1 VKKVVP
7 QDPRRE
13 FLRTF
18 QDLTRGRYTAW
29 EIWSDWL
36 VLASSAIYNSVHQ
49 DPAIEAQYMAV
60 VGRYDKTQA
69 DAMAHLLA
77 LVVEDLDTEP
87 GDFLGGIFH
96 ELELHNEA
104 KGQFFT
110 PYDLCRMMAATM
122 VPEAPGS
129 GHVLRVGEPACGSGA
144 MVIAFSEVARAAGI
158 EQGAV
163 FYSLRDLDD
172 RAFRMAYIQC
182 SLLGLAAEVERG
194 NTLTMEIDMRWRTP
208 GYYLH
213 DMGTR
218 LMADELLRLTK
229 GDGDGSVGMVPG
241 GSSMESAEPTKTNAP
256 LELAS
261 DVTLPQPEQMEL
273 FA

>member
-1 VKKVVP
+1 MKRVAP

-18 QDLTRGRYTAW
+18 QDLTRGCYTAW

-49 DPAIEAQYMAV
+49 DPVVEAEYMQV
-60 VGRYDKTQA
+60 EKRYDKDQR
-69 DAMAHLLA
+69 DHMAHLLA
-77 LVVEDLDTEP
+77 LVVEDLDTDP
-87 GDFLGGIFH
+87 RDFLGGIFH
-96 ELELHNEA
+96 ELELHNQA
-104 KGQFFT
+104 HGQFFT
-110 PYDLCRMMAATM
+110 PYEICRMMAATM
-122 VPEAPGS
+122 APEAPKPGR
-129 GHVLRVGEPACGSGA
+129 VLRVGEPACGSGA
-144 MVIAFSEVARAAGI
+144 MVIAFSEVARASGI
-158 EQGAV
+158 DQGAV

-182 SLLGLAAEVERG
+182 SLLGIAAEVERG
-194 NTLTMEIDMRWRTP
+194 NTLTMVIDRRWRTP

-213 DMGTR
+213 DMGAR
-218 LMADELLRLTK
+218 LLADELLRITK
-229 GDGDGSVGMVPG
+229 GDENGGVGMVSGEPA
-241 GSSMESAEPTKTNAP
+241 MESIEPTETP
-256 LELAS
+256 LELEA